1 MSCVVACFT
10 WCGSVGLFWVCRSFG
25 SGVGRVLGFVF
36 IVFPVAY
43 GVVGCLSAW
52 LRLACC
58 YCVGC
63 LLVVWFGFV
72 DYVVWL
78 FVSLDVFF
86 VFVGGL
92 GLFY

>member
-1 MSCVVACFT
+1 MLVLLGVALLVCF
-10 WCGSVGLFWVCRSFG
+10 GFADRLVWVFG
-25 SGVGRVLGFVF
+25 CVLGFVF

-86 VFVGGL
+86 AFVGGL